1 MLGQRPLR
9 RTYKLDNQP
18 TKLVSNIH
26 VTLLIGYDDDHYYY
40 IDPLWSHIGKLI
52 VFPALIPNKYQVI
65 KLKTLV
71 QSYDAPGRLSFIFSH
86 NYFYFALSKMNH
98 LSNSRIRRYYK

>member
-1 MLGQRPLR
+1 MYSFRQWSTCSYLSYCARSTTLR

-40 IDPLWSHIGKLI
+40 IDPLLSHIGKLI

-65 KLKTLV
+65 KIKNP
-71 QSYDAPGRLSFIFSH
+71 S
-86 NYFYFALSKMNH
+86 
-98 LSNSRIRRYYK
+98 